1 MRFIFDWTKTYAD
14 LSTPWRGDE
23 DPFALT
29 ITQAEGE
36 FAVAHV
42 TLKNPHFQT
51 CSLHKRAYARI
62 ACQKEEKGPILP
74 LFCGRVIT
82 VPVALRGA
90 LMTIELIAEPD
101 NSAEQLQA
109 LSRTLQKAPYWD
121 PLFVSEG
128 AENLPHE
135 VLEARTALFTW
146 NRVNGVL
153 RLSDLYQGRKNVTLE
168 TIFSDSLRLH
178 RGPEPWDAV
187 EVTLEVQWTQRATG
201 VFDVAPIVAQQFP
214 GQMLNTYSGKDF
226 QKSWNALTHKLSL
239 GGYNILYHSL
249 EEIFP
254 PETGILHLYPRQ
266 SPAFFLWKE
275 EEEALHAEHFH
286 RRPLKAHLKRFWFR
300 GQLIL
305 AWRYQQKRREI
316 AHFTLRNHHQLR
328 TFQEKGTPKGHIKCL
343 HLKLNAI
350 APAQEVALWQGFTLY
365 KEGDRISSGGRQYA
379 ALQDHR
385 SCPHFLEDKAF
396 WQDIGALPMALGDAS
411 RASFFTTTRGQSAVL
426 HALARA
432 RSYLAASSRSFELS
446 FRGTFAELAP
456 LTTED
461 TVVLKDPRLPGGQ
474 VQGKVIKTHLVVDGK
489 TQTYWGEIRL
499 ACGVGWAEQPPSEGY
514 QLGTELYVESDYAEL
529 GVYQQEEA
537 MRIEDIE
544 IEDFSRQ
551 LPTQGFAG
559 SAEWDVRDLISGLQI
574 TNPPEE
580 QERFLSQQRAE
591 TPFMLLAHLKKCCTT
606 IRLDLR
612 NLCTKTLL
620 THIIPITLLSS
631 WSAPKGV
638 TFEEEVS

>member
-1 MRFIFDWTKTYAD
+1 MRFIFDWTETYAD
-14 LSTPWRGDE
+14 LTTPWRGDE
-23 DPFALT
+23 DPFTLT

-42 TLKNPHFQT
+42 TLKNPRLQT
-51 CSLHKRAYARI
+51 RSLRKRAYARI
-62 ACQKEEKGPILP
+62 AYQKEEGPIVP

-82 VPVALRGA
+82 IPVALKGA
-90 LMTIELIAEPD
+90 LMTIELIAEP
-101 NSAEQLQA
+101 NTSAEQLQT
-109 LSRTLQKAPYWD
+109 LIRTLQKAPYWD
-121 PLFVSEG
+121 PLFVPEG

-135 VLEARTALFTW
+135 VLEARTALFAW
-146 NRVNGVL
+146 DRVDGAL

-168 TIFSDSLRLH
+168 TIFPNSLHLH

-187 EVTLEVQWTQRATG
+187 EVTLEAQWTQRATG
-201 VFDVAPIVAQQFP
+201 VFDIAPIIAHQFP

-249 EEIFP
+249 EEILP

-286 RRPLKAHLKRFWFR
+286 RRPLKVRLKRFWFH

-305 AWRYQQKRREI
+305 AWHYQQKRREI
-316 AHFTLRNHHQLR
+316 AHFTLRNRHQLR
-328 TFQEKGTPKGHIKCL
+328 TFQEGGTPKGHIKRL

-350 APAQEVALWQGFTLY
+350 APAQEVASWQGFTLY
-365 KEGDRISSGGRQYA
+365 REGERIASGGRQYS

-385 SCPHFLEDKAF
+385 SHSHFLEDKAF
-396 WQDIGALPMALGDAS
+396 WRDIGALPMALGDAS
-411 RASFFTTTRGQSAVL
+411 RASFFTTARGQSAVL

-432 RSYLAASSRSFELS
+432 RSYLAASSRSFEIS

-456 LTTED
+456 LTIED
-461 TVVLKDPRLPGGQ
+461 TVILKDPRLPGRQ

-489 TQTYWGEIRL
+489 TQTCWGEIRL

-514 QLGTELYVESDYAEL
+514 QLGTELYAESDYAERD
-529 GVYQQEEA
+529 VYQQEEA

-544 IEDFSRQ
+544 IEDFSQ
-551 LPTQGFAG
+551 HLPTQGFAG
-559 SAEWDVRDLISGLQI
+559 STGWDVRDLISGFQI
-574 TNPPEE
+574 TNSPEE
-580 QERFLSQQRAE
+580 QERFLSQQKAE
-591 TPFMLLAHLKKCCTT
+591 TPSTLLAHLKKCCTT
-606 IRLDLR
+606 VRLDLR
-612 NLCTKTLL
+612 DLRAKTLL
-620 THIIPITLLSS
+620 THIIPINLLSS
-631 WSAPKGV
+631 WSAPKGI
-638 TFEEEVS
+638 TLEEEAP